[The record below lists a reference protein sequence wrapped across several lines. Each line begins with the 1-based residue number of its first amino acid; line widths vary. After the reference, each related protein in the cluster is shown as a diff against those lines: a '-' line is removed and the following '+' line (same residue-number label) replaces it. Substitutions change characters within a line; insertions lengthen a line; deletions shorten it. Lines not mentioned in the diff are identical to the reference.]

1 MWLVIPT
8 CHKQLHIL
16 PRRSITMNSYN
27 IIYILGPGD
36 PYLAPDPAVISEA
49 LIEFIRHLHSNNPKW
64 TSAFNKILRERL
76 DSVQNCKR
84 AGDEISLVQVR
95 LFVFRFTCGID
106 YTYII

>member
-1 MWLVIPT
+1 MDKVEI
-8 CHKQLHIL
+8 
-16 PRRSITMNSYN
+16 NSYN
-27 IIYILGPGD
+27 LGPGD

-49 LIEFIRHLHSNNPKW
+49 LIEFIRHLHSNNSKW

-95 LFVFRFTCGID
+95 LFLSWSINMYVT
-106 YTYII
+106 